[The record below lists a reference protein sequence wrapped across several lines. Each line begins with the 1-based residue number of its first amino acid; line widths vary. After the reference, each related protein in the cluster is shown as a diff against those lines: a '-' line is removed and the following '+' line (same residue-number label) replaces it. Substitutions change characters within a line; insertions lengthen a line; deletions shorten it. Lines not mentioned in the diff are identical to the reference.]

1 MDFAINKNIDMFLSK
16 VILYNTNKKHLSN
29 ESIRIGLS
37 LINEHNPN
45 VWVNKI
51 FNPVDRLQCLYK
63 DIKYYWSHFSEND
76 KQILKVLLFAV
87 MNEKDYNFCCKYLK
101 IYSRNLFRE
110 LRSLDYKIYYLREVK
125 ELKGEKNEKHRNV

>member
-1 MDFAINKNIDMFLSK
+1 MNFIVNKNIEYFLDK
-16 VILYNTNKKHLSN
+16 VILYNKNKNHLSN
-29 ESIRIGLS
+29 ESIKIALS

-51 FNPVDRLQCLYK
+51 FKPVDRLKSLYK
-63 DIKYYWSHFSEND
+63 DIKYYWSHFSDNE
-76 KQILKVLLFAV
+76 KQILKVLLFAI

-101 IYSRNLFRE
+101 TYSRELFKQ

-125 ELKGEKNEKHRNV
+125 ELKED

>member
-1 MDFAINKNIDMFLSK
+1 MNFIVNKNIEYFLDK
-16 VILYNTNKKHLSN
+16 VILYNKNKTHLSN
-29 ESIRIGLS
+29 ESIKIGLS

-51 FNPVDRLQCLYK
+51 FKPVDRLKSLYK
-63 DIKYYWSHFSEND
+63 DIKYYWSHFSDNE
-76 KQILKVLLFAV
+76 KQILKVLLFAI

-101 IYSRNLFRE
+101 TYSRELFRQ

-125 ELKGEKNEKHRNV
+125 ELKED

>member
-1 MDFAINKNIDMFLSK
+1 MNFIINKNIEYFLDK
-16 VILYNTNKKHLSN
+16 VILYNKNKNHLSN
-29 ESIRIGLS
+29 ESIKIGLS

-51 FNPVDRLQCLYK
+51 FKPIDRLKCLYK
-63 DIKYYWSHFSEND
+63 DIKYYWSRFSENE

-101 IYSRNLFRE
+101 IYSRELFRE
-110 LRSLDYKIYYLREVK
+110 LRSLDFKIYYLREVK
-125 ELKGEKNEKHRNV
+125 ELKGEKNEKLRNV